1 MAGLKDLVATGLP
14 GDDLL
19 VGPDKVHDLTD
30 AFRLHI
36 EQMDP
41 SARPT
46 GSLVAVTC
54 RTGKSKCRSCRAC
67 RFDSTWVS
75 DHFQL
80 NDVEHDLAVDGGPL
94 PFRTSQRGA
103 SR

>member
-1 MAGLKDLVATGLP
+1 MAGLKDLVGTGLP

-41 SARPT
+41 SARVNGQLVPRV
-46 GSLVAVTC
+46 GGQRNCALVA
-54 RTGKSKCRSCRAC
+54 R
-67 RFDSTWVS
+67 
-75 DHFQL
+75 
-80 NDVEHDLAVDGGPL
+80 
-94 PFRTSQRGA
+94 
-103 SR
+103 